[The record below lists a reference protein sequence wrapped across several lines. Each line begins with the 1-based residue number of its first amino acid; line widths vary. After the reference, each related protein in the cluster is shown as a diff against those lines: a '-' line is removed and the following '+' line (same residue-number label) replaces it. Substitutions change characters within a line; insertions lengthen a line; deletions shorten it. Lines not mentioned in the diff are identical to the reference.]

1 MNAPIGFGMF
11 PLQIEDFAWGGEEL
25 GTQAMF
31 FLIGLLAVVAIFII
45 IGALMNRGK
54 LSAFNEGYIPA
65 KRRRRSFS
73 SFALYR
79 IANDMGLDRE
89 KAKMLEFVLR
99 NDNVSDLIKSLD
111 SPELMDRHFKRAYRL
126 IEQTSISEDELNN
139 RLSLLFATRNII
151 ETYTYSD
158 TASISSTR
166 QIHENTAA
174 IIIVGDSD
182 LNYPTRIIS
191 SQSDV
196 LIVEHPTNNKGS
208 HVPINKG
215 SKVTLAFFTKS
226 SKGFSVTSRV
236 IGSIETMN
244 RHILK
249 LAHSN
254 KIKKLSSRRFR
265 RRQMTIS
272 TSFYLVKVA
281 AAPGNDKGNRL
292 LVDKRKFSG
301 NIIDISVGGCSIRTS
316 APIKPGQKLKVEF
329 TQEDDFTVA
338 ALGEV
343 LRTNRTGYNTIMHI
357 KFLKI
362 PRKSLNFINAM
373 VYEYA
378 DI

>member
-1 MNAPIGFGMF
+1 MNAPVGFGMF
-11 PLQIEDFAWGGEEL
+11 PLQIEDFGWGGEGL
-25 GTQAMF
+25 GAQAIF
-31 FLIGLLAVVAIFII
+31 FAIGLLVVIAIFIVV
-45 IGALMNRGK
+45 GALINRGK
-54 LSAFNEGYIPA
+54 MSALNEGYVPA
-65 KRRRRSFS
+65 KRGRRGFS
-73 SFALYR
+73 SFALHR
-79 IANDMGLDRE
+79 ITNDMGLDRE

-99 NDNVSDLIKSLD
+99 NDNVTNLTKSLE
-111 SPELMDRHFKRAYRL
+111 SPELMDRHFKRAYRH
-126 IEQTSISEDELNN
+126 IERTSISEEELNN
-139 RLSLLFATRNII
+139 RLSVFFVTRNII
-151 ETYTYSD
+151 ETYTYAD
-158 TASISSTR
+158 AATISSTR
-166 QIHENTAA
+166 QIQENTAA
-174 IIIVGDSD
+174 IIILSEND

-196 LIVEHPTNNKGS
+196 LVVEHPSNNNGKP
-208 HVPINKG
+208 VTINKG
-215 SKVTLAFFTKS
+215 SKITLAFFTKS

-272 TSFYLVKVA
+272 TSFFLVKVTQ
-281 AAPGNDKGNRL
+281 GNGRDRL

-301 NIIDISVGGCSIRTS
+301 SIMDISVGGCSVRTG
-316 APIKPGQKLKVEF
+316 APIRPGQKLKIEF
-329 TQEDDFTVA
+329 TQDDDFTVA

-378 DI
+378 DS